1 MINLQRLFLIGVL
14 LMPLKGITNP
24 AEEGRALGESLHQQG
39 YSDAS
44 PSLGEIENALIQ
56 NPEQAAFRAQ
66 NSHLSTSFEQQAEAG
81 KKDEDPLKSTLAHQT
96 GQRSTQTI
104 STQPSLKE
112 TEDLL
117 KQKHRFSIHASDSVL
132 HPDLTQVNLSEED
145 VKSCNAAIATEKSQK
160 ASPQI
165 VKCRQSPPLSEV
177 NCTKNLK
184 IGWVYGPA
192 LEKKTEFAIQVT
204 PYRGHHW
211 GGWFRFN
218 LDLVHG
224 TQNVYEHRWRHR
236 YWEEFYHRHW
246 AHSLSIQSSQ
256 VLSIDPTQDRGQSAC
271 SIVSDNP
278 VMSCQ
283 FLEEPSASNAY
294 VAKIHCNVN
303 SQNGPA
309 NALLHFKGTFF
320 EANKQ
325 LVERWEGCEVLE
337 AQERAGFCH
346 LASNEHQDLEQSKT
360 IEGYPG
366 HIHRDHWMEL
376 RSYVCG
382 EGRNIN
388 ECQAFIDQGCE
399 QIDSH
404 CAVLKDGVCL
414 EYENTFRCGV
424 PNYAKGTGLAL
435 DQSKL
440 GFLKGEEEASIG
452 YEAGDFGQGISHFHA
467 MTEMAKPME
476 EGLEGIGQDEN
487 NPTVFRGNS
496 KQCRV
501 SCAPGLF
508 RDCCKLK
515 GLLQDFLGGCNDDER
530 QLAIAAARQSRCVR
544 VGGRYCSKRI
554 KLGFIKICVE
564 KRDSYC
570 CYGSKLARIIQ
581 EIAHQQ
587 LGLSFGTEQSPN
599 CGSLTAE
606 QLSRIN
612 FDTPYARSKLS
623 EILGEVQA
631 SAEQKFQAVQ
641 EAVSKLGPVPDKIK
655 DLEEALEKKSKDLK
669 RQHQIQNP
677 SPILEAQP

>member
-1 MINLQRLFLIGVL
+1 MIKQFCTFLIGVL
-14 LMPLKGITNP
+14 VASLSLAADP
-24 AEEGRALGESLHQQG
+24 ALEGRALGESLHQKG
-39 YSDAS
+39 YGDAS
-44 PSLGEIENALIQ
+44 PSLGEIEQSLIK

-66 NSHLSTSFEQQAEAG
+66 NNHLSSSFEQQAETG
-81 KKDEDPLKSTLAHQT
+81 KKGEDPLKSTLAHQT
-96 GQRSTQTI
+96 GQRSTQTLT
-104 STQPSLKE
+104 TQPSLKE

-132 HPDLTQVNLSEED
+132 HPDLTQADLSEED
-145 VKSCNAAIATEKSQK
+145 VKACNAATSTEKTEK
-160 ASPQI
+160 VLPQI
-165 VKCRQSPPLSEV
+165 GKCRQSPPLSEV
-177 NCTKNLK
+177 NCTKTLK
-184 IGWVYGPA
+184 IDWVYGPA
-192 LEKKTEFAIQVT
+192 LEKKAAFAIQVT
-204 PYRGHHW
+204 PYRSHYW
-211 GGWFRFN
+211 GGWFRFS

-224 TQNVYEHRWRHR
+224 TQNIYEHRWRHHD
-236 YWEEFYHRHW
+236 WDEWHRRW
-246 AHSLSIQSSQ
+246 MHSLSLQSSQ
-256 VLSIDPTQDRGQSAC
+256 VLSIDRAQDRGQSAC

-283 FLEEPSASNAY
+283 FLEEPSVANAY

-303 SQNGPA
+303 RQNGPA

-337 AQERAGFCH
+337 AQEKAGFCH
-346 LASNEHQDLEQSKT
+346 LASNEPQDLEQTKT
-360 IEGYPG
+360 IEGYPTP
-366 HIHRDHWMEL
+366 IHRDHWTEQK
-376 RSYVCG
+376 SYVCG
-382 EGRNIN
+382 EGRNMN
-388 ECQAFIDQGCE
+388 ECQVFIEQGCE

-424 PNYAKGTGLAL
+424 PNYAKGTGLVL
-435 DQSKL
+435 DQGKL
-440 GFLKGEEEASIG
+440 GFLKGEEEPSTG

-501 SCAPGLF
+501 SCAPSLF
-508 RDCCKLK
+508 RDCCHLK
-515 GLLQDFLGGCNDDER
+515 GLLQNFLGGCNEEEK
-530 QLAIAAARQSRCVR
+530 QLAIASVRQSRCVR

-554 KLGFIKICVE
+554 KLGFIKICTE

-570 CYGSKLARIIQ
+570 CYGSKLSRIIQ

-587 LGLSFGTEQSPN
+587 LGLSFGSAQTPS

-606 QLSRIN
+606 QLSRID

-623 EILGEVQA
+623 EILGDVQA

-655 DLEEALEKKSKDLK
+655 GLEEALEQKSKELK
-669 RQHQIQNP
+669 RLHQTQTVVP
-677 SPILEAQP
+677 PLKEQP